1 MTKSQITT
9 DKLISKL
16 TKAYPTIDIKEIG
29 FGSVEKVIINAEE
42 SPEDRDGLQIFSY
55 YTEDYS
61 ETYYI
66 FGVRKH
72 LHNFLERN
80 GWYAEWVNSY
90 TIALYKG

>member
-1 MTKSQITT
+1 MTTTQITAWELAR
-9 DKLISKL
+9 KLK
-16 TKAYPTIDIKEIG
+16 KAYPTLNIIELGITTDT
-29 FGSVEKVIINAEE
+29 FIINAEE
-42 SPEDRDGLQIFSY
+42 SPTDRTDLRIFNY
-55 YTEDYS
+55 YIEDYN
-61 ETYYI
+61 ETNYI

>member
-1 MTKSQITT
+1 MTTTQITAWELARKLKKAYPTLDLIEIGITT
-9 DKLISKL
+9 DK
-16 TKAYPTIDIKEIG
+16 
-29 FGSVEKVIINAEE
+29 VVINAEE
-42 SPEDRDGLQIFSY
+42 SPEDRDGLPIFNY
-55 YTEDYS
+55 WAEDYK